1 MFVRYDTVV
10 INTYIIG
17 MILNQ
22 TNKIPNSVKCIREE
36 PSYQQNSKTT
46 SISLA
51 TKRAQENSNEKK
63 TVSAAPK

>member
-1 MFVRYDTVV
+1 MFVRHDTVV

-22 TNKIPNSVKCIREE
+22 TNKIPNSVKCIKKE
-36 PSYQQNSKTT
+36 PSYKQNSKTP

-51 TKRAQENSNEKK
+51 TKRAQENSNENK
-63 TVSAAPK
+63 TVSPPP